1 MFTDPFFPDRYRV
14 LKNVKSLYST
24 IIMSKVFERKKKKG

>member
-1 MFTDPFFPDRYRV
+1 MFTDPFFPDRYGV

-24 IIMSKVFERKKKKG
+24 ITMSKIFEGKKKG